1 MMHKASKIGMEALG
15 GFLKLF
21 SSVIAA
27 LVIPLIA
34 SGPTSWIMFSCYA
47 GAASAFGF
55 FIVEFLL
62 ARIF

>member
-1 MMHKASKIGMEALG
+1 MEALG